1 LASGG
6 LVLYNSGMSVQ
17 PFAARCRLGTFLL
30 AALALPLHV
39 PLWAD
44 EPADRPGPGG
54 GDVSVAGL
62 IAQLGAEELGDR
74 EQAERLLV
82 ELGVTALEALDSA
95 RSSDHIE
102 IRLRATQ
109 VAQEINRRRMS
120 QAEVHVVGLYES
132 GTRDGRVAVRIA
144 AASKPVVLVVC
155 ARDAVTWQVE
165 VAEEVELLRVIASG
179 HHPQQV
185 SAGDVEVEHLSSE
198 GDHPR
203 EVKEKAFYAYRKGIL
218 YDEMVE
224 RVKEL
229 TGQDV
234 QTFQGRYDSEG
245 QPFVIGAG
253 R

>member
-1 LASGG
+1 MTAESLPKRCRIATLLLAV
-6 LVLYNSGMSVQ
+6 LVLC
-17 PFAARCRLGTFLL
+17 P
-30 AALALPLHV
+30 PLS
-39 PLWAD
+39 LWA
-44 EPADRPGPGG
+44 EGPAERSDAGQAE
-54 GDVSVAGL
+54 VSITGL

-74 EQAERLLV
+74 ERAETLLL
-82 ELGVTALEALDSA
+82 ELGAAALQALESA
-95 RSSDHIE
+95 RSSENIE

-120 QAEVHVVGLYES
+120 QAEIHVVGLYEP
-132 GTRDGRVAVRIA
+132 GTPDGQVVVRIA

-155 ARDAVTWQVE
+155 ARDAVNWQVE
-165 VAEEVELLRVIASG
+165 VDEGVELLRVIASG
-179 HHPQQV
+179 HHPQLV
-185 SAGDVEVEHLSSE
+185 SAGDVEVEHLSRE

-203 EVKEKAFYAYRKGIL
+203 EVKEKAFYAYRKGL
-218 YDEMVE
+218 LHDEMVK